1 MNIMTR
7 SFIKG
12 FLACLLLLSFMSVLY
27 AAEDKRFALKDG
39 VIDDAKL
46 GLQWAPA
53 PDRPMNHYQA
63 EEYARNL
70 RLAGGGWR
78 LPSVSELKSV
88 YDKNKL
94 GGADPMFKISDY
106 LVWTSYLDGT
116 SYAGYIVF
124 NNGQDGL
131 AARDTLLPY
140 IRVLAVRSRR

>member
-7 SFIKG
+7 NLIKG
-12 FLACLLLLSFMSVLY
+12 ILPCLLLLSFVFILN
-27 AAEDKRFALKDG
+27 AAEDKRFVLKDG
-39 VIDDAKL
+39 VIDDTKL

-53 PDRPMNHYQA
+53 PDRPMDHYQA
-63 EEYARNL
+63 GEYVRNL

-78 LPSVSELKSV
+78 LPSASELKNV
-88 YDKNKL
+88 YDETRP
-94 GGADPMFKISDY
+94 GGADPMFQVSDY

-116 SYAGYIVF
+116 TYAGYFLF

-131 AARDTLLPY
+131 AARDTLLSF